1 MNQNTPELR
10 ARTAEA
16 LEAARSRLPQ
26 LRAFLGLDGFVDEIL
41 HVVDK
46 RHSADR
52 YDRMPTIARLAER
65 LAGAAGKSTNLELVS
80 QLTKLGGNGPIMGN
94 ALAQL
99 GLRVTYVGNLGYP
112 NLHPV
117 FEGFARR
124 AEVHSIA
131 PPGYTDALEFEDGK
145 IMLGKHSSL
154 REVTWENLLQRFGRD
169 RLAEQMARADLVAF
183 VNWTMLPH
191 MSDIWEAVLREIC
204 PALPATGARRKIFF
218 DLCDPEKR
226 TSEDLRRA
234 LELIL
239 EFRRY
244 FEVILGLNEKEAY
257 EVARVYGL
265 NRGDGS
271 RAAVAA
277 LAREIHQRVPVH
289 TLVIHPVSYALCIS
303 EGRLSVVDGL
313 YTTRPRLTT
322 GAGDHFNSGFCLGK
336 LLGLTD
342 EQALLAGVTTS
353 GYYVIK
359 AHSPTVEDL
368 VRALQHWPESTTGPY
383 HF

>member
-10 ARTAEA
+10 SQTAAA
-16 LEAARSRLPQ
+16 LESAQPRLPQ
-26 LRAFLGLDGFVDEIL
+26 LEAFLGLDGFVDEIL

-46 RHSADR
+46 RYSAEH
-52 YDRMPTIARLAER
+52 YDRTPTITRLAER
-65 LAGAAGKSTNLELVS
+65 LAAAAGKSTNLELVS

-117 FEGFARR
+117 FEEFARR

-131 PPGYTDALEFEDGK
+131 PPGLTDALEFEDGK

-154 REVTWENLLQRFGRD
+154 KEITWENIVQRYGRD
-169 RLAEQMARADLVAF
+169 RFAARFASADLVAF
-183 VNWTMLPH
+183 VNWTMLPY
-191 MSDIWEAVLREIC
+191 MSDIWAAVLREIC
-204 PALPATGARRKIFF
+204 PQLPTQGPRRTLFF
-218 DLCDPEKR
+218 DLADPEKR
-226 TSEDLRRA
+226 TSEDIRRA
-234 LELIL
+234 LDLIL

-244 FEVILGLNEKEAY
+244 FNVILGLNEKEAY
-257 EVARVYGL
+257 EIARVFGL
-265 NRGDGS
+265 ERGDGS

-289 TLVIHPVSYALCIS
+289 TLVVHPVAYALCVS
-303 EGRLSVVDGL
+303 EGRLSIVDGL
-313 YTTRPRLTT
+313 YTTKPRLTT

-336 LLGLTD
+336 LLGLD
-342 EQALLAGVTTS
+342 DDQALLTGVTTS

-359 AHSPTVEDL
+359 AQSPAVDDL
-368 VRALQHWPESTTGPY
+368 IRALRHWPTSTTGPY
-383 HF
+383 LF

>member
-10 ARTAEA
+10 ARAAEA
-16 LEAARSRLPQ
+16 LEAARPRLSQ
-26 LRAFLGLDGFVDEIL
+26 LRAFIGLDGFVDEIL

-52 YDRMPTIARLAER
+52 YDRVPTIARLAER
-65 LAGAAGKSTNLELVS
+65 LAAAAGKSTNLELVS

-94 ALAQL
+94 TLATL

-112 NLHPV
+112 RLHPV
-117 FEGFARR
+117 FEEFARR

-145 IMLGKHSSL
+145 VMLGKHSSL
-154 REVTWENLLQRFGRD
+154 REVTWENLIQRFGRD
-169 RLAEQMARADLVAF
+169 RLAEQMATADLVAF

-191 MSDIWEAVLREIC
+191 MSEIWAAVLREIC
-204 PALPATGARRKIFF
+204 PGLPAGGAQRTIFF
-218 DLCDPEKR
+218 DLADPEKR
-226 TSEDLRRA
+226 TSEDIRRA
-234 LELIL
+234 LDLIL
-239 EFRRY
+239 EFRKY
-244 FEVILGLNEKEAY
+244 FRVILGLNEKEAY
-257 EVARVYGL
+257 EVARVFGL
-265 NRGDGS
+265 DRGDGS

-289 TLVIHPVSYALCIS
+289 TLVVHPVAYALAIS
-303 EGRLSVVDGL
+303 EGRLSLVDGL
-313 YTTRPRLTT
+313 YTTQPRLTT

-336 LLGLTD
+336 LLGFNDDL
-342 EQALLAGVTTS
+342 ALLTGVTTS

-359 AHSPTVEDL
+359 AQSPCVDDL
-368 VRALQHWPESTTGPY
+368 VRALRNWPSGTTGPY
-383 HF
+383 RF